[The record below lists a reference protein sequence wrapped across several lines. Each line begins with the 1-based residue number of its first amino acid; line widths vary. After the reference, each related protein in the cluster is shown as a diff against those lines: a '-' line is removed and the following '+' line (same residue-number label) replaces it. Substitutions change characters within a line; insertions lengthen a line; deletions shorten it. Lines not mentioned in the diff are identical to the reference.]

1 MTMKTKTVT
10 TIILILALF
19 VSLNTSIADDEP
31 PGPTP
36 EPPPGPDPTPTPT
49 QPPSTHS
56 PSTTSP
62 PSPNEL
68 PIIVLPWTETEVYFG
83 DEIGLDASESYDP
96 DGQIVSFTWKH
107 GRKVISEEATA
118 TFKPRLGISTLTII
132 IEDNDGDV
140 VEQEVKVHCTTK
152 PEPTT
157 TPPPTTTAP
166 PTTQPPVTFPPGH
179 DIQGTALVV
188 VLNCQAHVH
197 ADNGAGTVGLNDD
210 GTLSEEIEGAYYTG
224 STSLP
229 EILILPSRDGVTVS
243 VRAYEDTTLDL
254 SVLVADEGSLTTHV
268 FKGEIAHGDTFTLS
282 DDFTYGTFAS
292 DGSVLEEESGQQ
304 TTQDHVE
311 KGVREEKAGSMS
323 NVLAYMALLGLVVL
337 VVAFVVKRME

>member
-1 MTMKTKTVT
+1 MNKTLTIAT
-10 TIILILALF
+10 TLALIMILGCTM
-19 VSLNTSIADDEP
+19 VMAP
-31 PGPTP
+31 PNPPDTPAPPTTTP
-36 EPPPGPDPTPTPT
+36 EPT
-49 QPPSTHS
+49 QPPSTYNP
-56 PSTTSP
+56 PSTTSA
-62 PSPNEL
+62 PSINEL

-83 DEIGLDASESYDP
+83 DEVGLDASESYDP

-118 TFKPRLGISTLTII
+118 TFKPRLGISTLAIVV
-132 IEDNDGDV
+132 EDNDGAV

-166 PTTQPPVTFPPGH
+166 PTTQPPITFPPGH

-188 VLNCQAHVH
+188 VLNCQAHLH
-197 ADNGAGTVGLNDD
+197 ADNGVGTVGLNDD
-210 GTLSEEIEGAYYTG
+210 GTLSEGIEGAYYTG

-243 VRAYEDTTLDL
+243 VRAYESTTLDL

-282 DDFTYGTFAS
+282 NDFTYGTFAS
-292 DGSVLEEESGQQ
+292 DGSILEEQSSQQ
-304 TTQDHVE
+304 TSQDHVE
-311 KGVREEKAGSMS
+311 KGVREEKAGSMN
-323 NVLAYMALLGLVVL
+323 NVLVYMALLGFVVL
-337 VVAFVVKRME
+337 ALALVVKRMEK